1 MINVLLSLIL
11 GAMLLTSTESF
22 AGSRCSYGKLEMLF
36 QKAETP
42 VMTSFGNG
50 WFAGRCYTRN
60 EPKIEKAGVLVLMPG
75 PEYVGL
81 KQIIPASSLRSE
93 VDYFDEIDQ
102 EEYEVYSQELYA
114 ESNPTGSLLNDSFTS
129 DLYYGIL
136 IGTLHT
142 RQIGNE
148 LLVTMTN
155 YEETPALTHNGH
167 FYCRMTKKVREL

>member
-1 MINVLLSLIL
+1 M
-11 GAMLLTSTESF
+11 
-22 AGSRCSYGKLEMLF
+22 
-36 QKAETP
+36 
-42 VMTSFGNG
+42 
-50 WFAGRCYTRN
+50 
-60 EPKIEKAGVLVLMPG
+60 MPG
-75 PEYVGL
+75 PENVGL

-102 EEYEVYSQELYA
+102 EEYEVYSEEIYA
-114 ESNPTGSLLNDSFTS
+114 ESNPIGGLLNGSFTS

-155 YEETPALTHNGH
+155 YDETPALSHNGH
-167 FYCRMTKKVREL
+167 FYCRVTKKVRELLSQGPLRKKY